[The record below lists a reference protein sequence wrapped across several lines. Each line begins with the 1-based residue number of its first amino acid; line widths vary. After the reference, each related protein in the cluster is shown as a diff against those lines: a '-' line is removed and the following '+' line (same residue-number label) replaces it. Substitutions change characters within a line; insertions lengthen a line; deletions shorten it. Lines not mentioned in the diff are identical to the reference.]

1 VLLAT
6 LFLDEPLTWPLILGA
21 LLVIGGV
28 ILLSM
33 SGSQASG
40 GRAIEPA
47 ARRKGL
53 LLALLTSVLWGAG
66 QVALKPATAG
76 MHSVVANS
84 VRQPLGLLMLLGL
97 NLAGGRWRD
106 LARLDRKSWGVIL
119 VASLV
124 GTGLGTLFF
133 VMAIQMI
140 GSGRTAVL
148 TSTTPLMA
156 IPFSL
161 LWLQERPTRWTL
173 GGTLLTTAGIAL
185 VV

>member
-1 VLLAT
+1 
-6 LFLDEPLTWPLILGA
+6 
-21 LLVIGGV
+21 
-28 ILLSM
+28 
-33 SGSQASG
+33 
-40 GRAIEPA
+40 
-47 ARRKGL
+47 
-53 LLALLTSVLWGAG
+53 
-66 QVALKPATAG
+66 VALKPATAG

-84 VRQPLGLLMLLGL
+84 VRQPLGLLMLMGL

-173 GGTLLTTAGIAL
+173 GGTLLTTVGIAL